1 VSAPQV
7 LPYGSWPSPITAASL
22 VEQAVS
28 LGQIE
33 VDGERVYWLEGRPS
47 EGGRQVVV
55 TWAPGEEPHDVFGSE
70 WSARTTVHEYG
81 GGAYAAAGG
90 TVFFSHFPDQRLY
103 RVDPGQDPRPLT
115 PEPPEPM
122 AFRHADTQ
130 VSPDGRELVCVRE
143 RHVDGVVV
151 NDIVLVDAVNGGEPT
166 ELVSG
171 ADFFSAPRF
180 SADGRRLAWLCWCH
194 PHMPWDGTE
203 LWDGEFAEDGLA
215 GPEHIAGGPEESISQ
230 PRWSPDGVLH
240 WVSDR
245 TGWWNLYANDED
257 GDGGGDA
264 ARPLAP
270 LDAEF
275 TGPDWVFGQSTY
287 GFLSDGRLFVTWWQ
301 RALANIG
308 ALDPASGVLQRWDVP
323 YTAVGA
329 VRPYGD
335 GAVAVVASATDE
347 PAVVVFDGDGAVTD
361 TLRRSRPATP
371 GSGYISAAQPIE
383 FSTEDGQ
390 TAHALWYEPV
400 NQDAEGPDKELPPLV
415 VMSHGG
421 PTSSASPALNLSTQ
435 FWTSRGFAVVD
446 VDYGGSTGYG
456 REYRQRLNGRWG
468 IVDVDDCVNA
478 ARHLASEG
486 LVDGNRLA
494 IRGGSAGGY
503 TTLCALTF
511 RQDFS
516 AGASYFGVADAEA
529 LAIETHKFESRYL
542 DGLIGPY
549 PEAKD
554 LYRERSPI
562 HYADRLSAPLILF
575 QGLEDR
581 IVPPDQA
588 EVMVEAMRLRGLPF
602 AYVAFEGEQHGFR
615 RAENIIRSIEAELWF
630 YGRVLGFE
638 PADSIE
644 PVPAENLP

>member
-1 VSAPQV
+1 MSEV

-22 VEQAVS
+22 VEHAVS
-28 LGQIE
+28 LGQVE

-55 TWAPGEEPHDVFGSE
+55 TWAPGEDPHDAIGSE

-81 GGAYAAAGG
+81 GGAYTVAGE

-103 RVDPGQDPRPLT
+103 RVDPGQTPRALT
-115 PEPPEPM
+115 PEPPGPM
-122 AFRHADTQ
+122 AYRYADAR
-130 VSPDGRELVCVRE
+130 VSPDGRMLVCVRE
-143 RHVDGVVV
+143 RHLDAAVA
-151 NDIVLVDAVNGGEPT
+151 NHIVLLDAVSGGEPHD
-166 ELVSG
+166 EVSG

-180 SADGRRLAWLCWCH
+180 SPDGRRMAWLCWCH

-203 LWDGEFAEDGLA
+203 LWTAEVGDGGLA
-215 GPEHIAGGPEESISQ
+215 GAERIAGGPDESISQ

-245 TGWWNLYANDED
+245 TGWWNLYAED
-257 GDGGGDA
+257 GAGG
-264 ARPLAP
+264 ARALAP

-275 TGPDWVFGQSTY
+275 TGPDWVFGQSSY
-287 GFLSDGRLFVTWWQ
+287 GFLGDGRLVVTWWQ
-301 RALANIG
+301 RALANLG
-308 ALDPASGVLQRWDVP
+308 VLDPATGELERWDVP
-323 YTAVGA
+323 YTAVGSLK
-329 VRPYGD
+329 PYRD
-335 GAVAVVASATDE
+335 GVVAVVASAVDE
-347 PAVVVFDGDGAVTD
+347 PAVVVLDGHGTVVE

-371 GSGYISAAQPIE
+371 DRGYISAAQPIE
-383 FSTEDGQ
+383 FSTEEGR
-390 TAHALWYEPV
+390 TAHALWYAPA
-400 NQDAEGPDKELPPLV
+400 NKDASGPADELPPLI

-421 PTSSASPALNLSTQ
+421 PTASASPALNLSTQ
-435 FWTSRGFAVVD
+435 YWTSRGFAVVD
-446 VDYGGSTGYG
+446 VNYGGSTGYG
-456 REYRQRLNGRWG
+456 REYRERLKGTWG
-468 IVDVDDCVNA
+468 SVDVDDCVNA

-486 LVDGNRLA
+486 LVDGNKLA

-511 RQDFS
+511 RDDFS
-516 AGASYFGVADAEA
+516 VGASYFGVADAEA
-529 LAIETHKFESRYL
+529 LATDTHKFESRYL

-554 LYRERSPI
+554 KYREVSPI

-581 IVPPDQA
+581 VVPPAQA
-588 EVMVEAMRLRGLPF
+588 EVMVEALRLRGLPF

-615 RAENIIRSIEAELWF
+615 KAENIIRSTEAELWF

-638 PADSIE
+638 PADDIE
-644 PVPAENLP
+644 PVPAENLPS

>member
-1 VSAPQV
+1 LTRQA

-22 VEQAVS
+22 VEHAVS
-28 LGQIE
+28 LGQVE
-33 VDGERVYWLEGRPS
+33 VDGDRVYWLEGRPS

-55 TWAPGEEPHDVFGSE
+55 RSAAGEDSRDAIGEG

-81 GGAYAAAGG
+81 GGAYAVSGDI
-90 TVFFSHFPDQRLY
+90 VFFSHFPDQRLY
-103 RVDPGQDPRPLT
+103 RADPGREPRPLT
-115 PEPPEPM
+115 PEPPAPM
-122 AFRHADTQ
+122 AYRYADAR

-151 NDIVLVDAVNGGEPT
+151 NDIVLVNAVDGGEPT
-166 ELVSG
+166 ELVAG

-180 SADGRRLAWLCWCH
+180 STDGRRLAWLCWCH

-203 LWDGEFAEDGLA
+203 LWVAEFAEDGLA
-215 GPEHIAGGPEESISQ
+215 GAERVAGGPDESISQ

-245 TGWWNLYANDED
+245 TGWWNLYAED
-257 GDGGGDA
+257 GDRA
-264 ARPLAP
+264 APLAP

-287 GFLSDGRLFVTWWQ
+287 GFLADGRILVTWWQ
-301 RALANIG
+301 RALAN
-308 ALDPASGVLQRWDVP
+308 LGVLDRRSGRLDRWDLP
-323 YTAVGA
+323 FTAVGSL
-329 VRPYGD
+329 RPYRD

-347 PAVVVFDGDGAVTD
+347 PAAVVFDDEGNVTE
-361 TLRRSRPATP
+361 TLRRSRPATVDA
-371 GSGYISAAQPIE
+371 GYISAARPIE
-383 FSTEDGQ
+383 FSTEGGQ

-400 NQDAEGPDKELPPLV
+400 NKDADAPPDARPPLI

-421 PTSSASPALNLSTQ
+421 PTASASPALNLATQ
-435 FWTSRGFAVVD
+435 YWTTRGFAVVD
-446 VDYGGSTGYG
+446 VNYGGSTGYG
-456 REYRQRLNGRWG
+456 REYRERLKGQWG
-468 IVDVDDCVNA
+468 IVDVDDCVDA

-486 LVDGNRLA
+486 LVDGTQLA

-511 RQDFS
+511 RDDFS
-516 AGASYFGVADAEA
+516 VGASYFGVADAEA
-529 LAIETHKFESRYL
+529 LATDTHKFESRYL

-549 PEAKD
+549 PEAKE

-562 HYADRLSAPLILF
+562 HYAERLSAPIVVF
-575 QGLEDR
+575 QGLEDKV
-581 IVPPDQA
+581 VPPSQA
-588 EVMVEAMRLRGLPF
+588 EVMVEAMRARGLPF

-615 RAENIIRSIEAELWF
+615 KAESIVRSIEAELWF
-630 YGRVLGFE
+630 YGRILGFH
-638 PADSIE
+638 PADRIE
-644 PVPAENLP
+644 PVPGENLP

>member
-1 VSAPQV
+1 MSERQQ

-47 EGGRQVVV
+47 EGGRQAVV
-55 TWAPGEEPHDVFGSE
+55 TWAPGEEPHDVFGPQ

-81 GGAYAAAGG
+81 GGAYAVGG
-90 TVFFSHFPDQRLY
+90 GGVFFSHFADQRLY
-103 RVDPGQDPRPLT
+103 RVDPGGEPSALT

-122 AFRHADTQ
+122 THRYADAR

-143 RHVDGVVV
+143 RHLDGEVV
-151 NDIVLVDAVNGGEPT
+151 NDVVIVDAVDGGEPT

-180 SADGRRLAWLCWCH
+180 SGDGRRLAWLCWCH

-203 LWDGEFAEDGLA
+203 LWTGEFAQDGLA
-215 GPEHIAGGPEESISQ
+215 GVERVAGGPEESISQ

-245 TGWWNLYANDED
+245 TGWWNLYADD
-257 GDGGGDA
+257 GARG

-270 LDAEF
+270 LDGEF

-287 GFLSDGRLFVTWWQ
+287 CFLPDGRIVVTWWQ
-301 RALANIG
+301 RALANLG
-308 ALDPASGVLQRWDVP
+308 VLDPKTGRLDRWDTP
-323 YTAVGA
+323 FTAVGSL
-329 VRPYGD
+329 RPYGD
-335 GAVAVVASATDE
+335 GVAVFVASATAE
-347 PAVVVFDGDGAVTD
+347 PALVLLDGAGAVTD

-371 GSGYISAAQPIE
+371 DAGYISAAEPIE
-383 FSTEDGQ
+383 FSTEDGL
-390 TAHALWYEPV
+390 TAHALWY
-400 NQDAEGPDKELPPLV
+400 GPANKDVSAPPGERPPLV

-421 PTSSASPALNLSTQ
+421 PTASASPALNLSTQ

-446 VDYGGSTGYG
+446 VNYGGSTGYG
-456 REYRQRLNGRWG
+456 REYRERLKGRWG

-478 ARHLASEG
+478 ARHLVAEG
-486 LVDGNRLA
+486 LVDEDRLA

-503 TTLCALTF
+503 TTLSALTF
-511 RQDFS
+511 RDEFS
-516 AGASYFGVADAEA
+516 VGASYFGVADAEA
-529 LAIETHKFESRYL
+529 LATDTHKFESRYL

-549 PEAKD
+549 PETKG

-562 HYADRLSAPLILF
+562 HYADRLSAPLVIF

-581 IVPPDQA
+581 VVPPSQA
-588 EVMVEAMRLRGLPF
+588 EVMVDALRLRGLPF

-615 RAENIIRSIEAELWF
+615 KAENIIRSIEAELWF

-638 PADSIE
+638 PADHIE
-644 PVPAENLP
+644 PVAAENLPA

>member
-1 VSAPQV
+1 LSERT

-28 LGQIE
+28 LGQVE
-33 VDGERVYWLEGRPS
+33 VDGDRVYWLEGRPS

-55 TWAPGEEPHDVFGSE
+55 MGAPGDEPRDALGSE
-70 WSARTTVHEYG
+70 WSARTIVHEYG
-81 GGAYAAAGG
+81 GGSYAVADGV
-90 TVFFSHFPDQRLY
+90 VFFSNFADQRLY
-103 RVDPGQDPRPLT
+103 RIDAGAAPRPLT

-122 AFRHADTQ
+122 AYRYADTR
-130 VSPDGRELVCVRE
+130 VSPDGRWLVCVRE
-143 RHVDGVVV
+143 RHLEGEVV
-151 NDIVLVDAVNGGEPT
+151 NDIVLLDAVGGGEPG
-166 ELVSG
+166 EEVSG

-180 SADGRRLAWLCWCH
+180 SPDGRRLAWLCWCH

-203 LWDGEFAEDGLA
+203 LWTAEIGDGGLA
-215 GPEHIAGGPEESISQ
+215 GAERIAGGPEESISQ
-230 PRWSPDGVLH
+230 PRWSPTGVLH

-245 TGWWNLYANDED
+245 TGWWNLYAE
-257 GDGGGDA
+257 GDGGSAA
-264 ARPLAP
+264 ARVLAP

-275 TGPDWVFGQSTY
+275 TGPDWIFGQSTY
-287 GFLSDGRLFVTWWQ
+287 GFLDDGRIVVTWWQ
-301 RALANIG
+301 NGLANLG
-308 ALDPASGVLQRWDVP
+308 VLDPSTSALERWDVP
-323 YTAVGA
+323 YTAVGSL
-329 VRPYGD
+329 RPNNG
-335 GAVAVVASATDE
+335 GIVAIVASATDE
-347 PAVVVFDGDGAVTD
+347 PAVVAFDSGGTVTA

-371 GSGYISAAQPIE
+371 DRGYISAAEPIE
-383 FSTEDGQ
+383 FATEDGQ
-390 TAHALWYEPV
+390 TAHALWYAPANKDV
-400 NQDAEGPDKELPPLV
+400 DGPSDERPPLI

-421 PTSSASPALNLSTQ
+421 PTASASPALNLSTQ

-456 REYRQRLNGRWG
+456 RDYRQRLQGRWG

-478 ARHLASEG
+478 ARHLVRGG
-486 LVDGNRLA
+486 LVDGSKLA

-511 RQDFS
+511 RDEFS
-516 AGASYFGVADAEA
+516 VGASYFGVADAEA
-529 LAIETHKFESRYL
+529 LATDTHKFESRYL

-549 PEAKD
+549 PEAKE

-581 IVPPDQA
+581 VVPPAQA
-588 EVMVEAMRLRGLPF
+588 EVMVDALRLRGLPF

-638 PADSIE
+638 PADTIE
-644 PVPAENLP
+644 PVPAENLPE

>member
-1 VSAPQV
+1 LA
-7 LPYGSWPSPITAASL
+7 YGSWPSPITATSL

-28 LGQIE
+28 LGQVE
-33 VDGERVYWLEGRPS
+33 VDGDSVYWLEGRPS

-55 TWAPGEEPHDVFGSE
+55 RWSPGEDPHDAIGAE

-81 GGAYAAAGG
+81 GGAYAVADGV
-90 TVFFSHFPDQRLY
+90 VFFSQFFDQRLY
-103 RVDPGQDPRPLT
+103 RVDRGGQPRPLT

-122 AFRHADTQ
+122 AYRYADAR

-143 RHVDGVVV
+143 RHLDGEVV
-151 NDIVLVDAVNGGEPT
+151 NDIVIVDAVEGGEPT

-203 LWDGEFAEDGLA
+203 LWTGEFADDGLA
-215 GPEHIAGGPEESISQ
+215 GVERVAGGPEESISQ

-245 TGWWNLYANDED
+245 TGWWNLYADD
-257 GDGGGDA
+257 GAGG
-264 ARPLAP
+264 ARALAP

-287 GFLSDGRLFVTWWQ
+287 GFLSDGRIVLAWWQ
-301 RALANIG
+301 RALAN
-308 ALDPASGVLQRWDVP
+308 LGVLDTRTGKLDRWDAP
-323 YTAVGA
+323 FTAVGSL
-329 VRPYGD
+329 RPSAD
-335 GAVAVVASATDE
+335 GVAAVVASATAE
-347 PAVVVFDGDGAVTD
+347 PAVVLLDGAGIVTE

-371 GSGYISAAQPIE
+371 DAGYLSAAEPIE
-383 FSTEDGQ
+383 FSTEDGL
-390 TAHALWYEPV
+390 TAHALWYAPA
-400 NQDAEGPDKELPPLV
+400 NKDASPPPDEQPPLV

-421 PTSSASPALNLSTQ
+421 PTASASPALNLSTQ
-435 FWTSRGFAVVD
+435 YWTSRGFAVVD
-446 VDYGGSTGYG
+446 VNYGGSTGYG
-456 REYRQRLNGRWG
+456 REYRERLKGRWG

-478 ARHLASEG
+478 ARHLVAEG
-486 LVDGNRLA
+486 LVDENRLA

-503 TTLCALTF
+503 TTLSALTF
-511 RQDFS
+511 RDEFS
-516 AGASYFGVADAEA
+516 VGASYFGVADAEA
-529 LAIETHKFESRYL
+529 LATDTHKFESRYL

-549 PEAKD
+549 PEAKE

-562 HYADRLSAPLILF
+562 HYADRLSAPLIIF

-581 IVPPDQA
+581 VVPPSQA
-588 EVMVEAMRLRGLPF
+588 EVMVEALRLRGLPF

-615 RAENIIRSIEAELWF
+615 KAENIIRSIEAELWF

-638 PADSIE
+638 PADDIE
-644 PVPAENLP
+644 PVPAENLSA

>member
-1 VSAPQV
+1 VSST
-7 LPYGSWPSPITAASL
+7 LKYGSWPSPITAASL
-22 VEQAVS
+22 VEHAVS
-28 LGQIE
+28 LGQVE

-55 TWAPGEEPHDVFGSE
+55 TWTPGEEPRDAIGSE
-70 WSARTTVHEYG
+70 WSARTIVHEYG
-81 GGAYAAAGG
+81 GGAYAAAGDV
-90 TVFFSHFPDQRLY
+90 VFFSHFADQRLY
-103 RVDPGQDPRPLT
+103 RVDPGEAPRPLT

-122 AFRHADTQ
+122 AHRYADAR
-130 VSPDGRELVCVRE
+130 VSPDGRRLVCVRE
-143 RHVDGVVV
+143 RHLEGEVV
-151 NDIVLVDAVNGGEPT
+151 NDIVLLDAMDGGEPT
-166 ELVSG
+166 EEVSG

-180 SADGRRLAWLCWCH
+180 SPDGRRLAWLCWCQ

-203 LWDGEFAEDGLA
+203 LWTAEVGDGGLA
-215 GPEHIAGGPEESISQ
+215 GAERVAGGPEESISQ
-230 PRWSPDGVLH
+230 PRWSPDGILH

-245 TGWWNLYANDED
+245 TGWWNLYADDD
-257 GDGGGDA
+257 GA

-287 GFLSDGRLFVTWWQ
+287 GFLADGRLVVTWWQ
-301 RALANIG
+301 LGVANLGVLDPKSG
-308 ALDPASGVLQRWDVP
+308 ALDRWEVP
-323 YTAVGA
+323 YTALGSL
-329 VRPYGD
+329 RPYGD
-335 GAVAVVASATDE
+335 GVVGISASATDE
-347 PAVVVFDGDGAVTD
+347 PAVVVFDDAGAVT
-361 TLRRSRPATP
+361 TTVRRSRPAAP
-371 GSGYISAAQPIE
+371 DSGYISAAEPIE

-390 TAHALWYEPV
+390 MAHALWYAPA
-400 NQDAEGPDKELPPLV
+400 NKDIAGPSDERPPLI

-421 PTSSASPALNLSTQ
+421 PTASASPALNLATQ

-446 VDYGGSTGYG
+446 VNYGGSTGYG
-456 REYRQRLNGRWG
+456 REYRQRLRGRWG

-486 LVDGNRLA
+486 LVDENKLA

-511 RQDFS
+511 REDFS
-516 AGASYFGVADAEA
+516 VGASYFGVADAEA
-529 LAIETHKFESRYL
+529 LATDTHKFESRYL
-542 DGLIGPY
+542 DGLVGPY

-581 IVPPDQA
+581 VVPPAQA
-588 EVMVEAMRLRGLPF
+588 EVMVDALRLRGLPF

-615 RAENIIRSIEAELWF
+615 KAENIVRSIEAELWF

-638 PADSIE
+638 PSDRIE
-644 PVPAENLP
+644 PVPAENLPE